1 MIVFQQSFSRFVG
14 SICGRGQN
22 QSDKYIPVSVD
33 IEEEL
38 QISLFFALTFV
49 VSNKQQLA
57 LTSSLKYDSEYEI
70 ILER

>member
-1 MIVFQQSFSRFVG
+1 MELFSIRIQRTFQL
-14 SICGRGQN
+14 
-22 QSDKYIPVSVD
+22 VSTD

-49 VSNKQQLA
+49 ANNQQQLT
-57 LTSSLKYDSEYEI
+57 LTSCFKYDSEYEI

>member
-1 MIVFQQSFSRFVG
+1 MSSNSPFLILLVLFAVVDRTNPTN
-14 SICGRGQN
+14 SIA
-22 QSDKYIPVSVD
+22 VSVG

-49 VSNKQQLA
+49 FSNKQQLA
-57 LTSSLKYDSEYEI
+57 LTSSLKYDSESEF

>member
-1 MIVFQQSFSRFVG
+1 MLFRVPFQVLAT
-14 SICGRGQN
+14 
-22 QSDKYIPVSVD
+22 D

-49 VSNKQQLA
+49 ASNQQQLI